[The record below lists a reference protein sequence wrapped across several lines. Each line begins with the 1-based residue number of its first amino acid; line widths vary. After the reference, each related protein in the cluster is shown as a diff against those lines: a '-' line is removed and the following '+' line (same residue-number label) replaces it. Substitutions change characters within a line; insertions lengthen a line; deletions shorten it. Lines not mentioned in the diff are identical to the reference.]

1 MVQTSL
7 LEPGRNCWRVAN
19 ATRATV
25 IVDAEDYFRA
35 ARNAMLK
42 ATEQILLVGWDFDA
56 RIRFKDERCDDDGPE
71 KVGAFISWLTKRTP
85 GLQVHILRWDTGAI
99 KTLFHGRTLLR
110 IIKWTQ
116 DEQVHLRFDAN
127 HPFGGSHHQKVL
139 VIDDALAFCG
149 GIDMTVDRWDTRS
162 HSDDELRRV
171 EPNGSP
177 YGPWHDATT
186 MLEGPI
192 AASLGE
198 MCRERWRRSGG
209 EVNSP
214 TGQASGHWPEEI
226 KPDFVDVEVAIAR
239 TIPEMPHQEPV
250 HEIEA
255 LYVDL
260 IGRARRW
267 IYAESQYF
275 ASRKVA
281 EAIAKRLDEANGPEI
296 VIVHPDTAEGWLE
309 PIAMD
314 SARARLVEA
323 LKERDVH
330 CRLKLYHPYTA
341 GGQPI
346 YVHAKVTVIDDAI
359 LRVGSSNFNNRS
371 LRLDTECDVVI
382 EADPN
387 SDPTTSRIIA
397 GIRNSLLAEHLD
409 TDCATIESL
418 LEETGSLIATIERL
432 RDAGRSLHPYEVPEL
447 DTVRTWL
454 ADNKILDP
462 EGPGEMFEA
471 ISQRKD
477 LLHRIGRHHRLRN
490 KEGGFD
496 PFFIG
501 AALAAGFAATAT
513 VILIRGRRGPLID
526 DEFS

>member
-1 MVQTSL
+1 MVHAPL
-7 LEPGRNCWRVAN
+7 LESGRNCWRVAK

-56 RIRFKDERCDDDGPE
+56 RIRFKDERCDDDGPD
-71 KVGAFISWLTKRTP
+71 KVGAFISWLTTRTP

-99 KTLFHGRTLLR
+99 KTLVHGRTLLR
-110 IIKWTQ
+110 IVKWAQ
-116 DEQVHLRFDAN
+116 DDQVHLRFDAN

-149 GIDMTVDRWDTRS
+149 GIDMTVDRWDTRN

-186 MLEGPI
+186 MLEGPV

-209 EVNSP
+209 EIEIP
-214 TGQASGHWPEEI
+214 TKQAGGHWPEEI
-226 KPDFVDVEVAIAR
+226 EPDFIDVEVGIAR
-239 TIPEMPHQEPV
+239 TIPEMPDQNSA

-260 IGRARRW
+260 IARAQRW

-281 EAIAKRLDEANGPEI
+281 EAIAKRLEEADGPEI
-296 VIVHPDTAEGWLE
+296 VIVHPTTAEGWLE

-330 CRLKLYHPYTA
+330 GRLKLYHPYTA
-341 GGQPI
+341 GGQPV
-346 YVHAKVTVIDDAI
+346 YVHAKVTVVDDAI

-382 EADPN
+382 EADPKT
-387 SDPTTSRIIA
+387 DRITSRVIA
-397 GIRNSLLAEHLD
+397 GIRNSLLAEHLN
-409 TDCATIESL
+409 TDCATVERL
-418 LEETGSLIATIERL
+418 LEETGSLIATIEHL
-432 RDAGRSLHPYEVPEL
+432 RSPGRSLYPYEVPEI
-447 DTVRTWL
+447 DVVRTWL

-462 EGPGEMFEA
+462 EGPDEMFEG
-471 ISQRKD
+471 ISKRKD
-477 LLHRIGRHHRLRN
+477 LLHRIGRHRRLRSN
-490 KEGGFD
+490 DGKID
-496 PFFIG
+496 PVFVG
-501 AALAAGFAATAT
+501 AAMAAGVAATAA
-513 VILIRGRRGPLID
+513 VIFINNRRD
-526 DEFS
+526 HSHR

>member
-1 MVQTSL
+1 MIQPAL
-7 LEPGRNCWRVAN
+7 LEPGRNCWRTAN

-56 RIRFKDERCDDDGPE
+56 RINFKDERCEDDGPE
-71 KVGAFISWLTKRTP
+71 RVGAFISWLTTRTP

-110 IIKWTQ
+110 IVKWIH
-116 DEQVHLRFDAN
+116 DDQVHLRFDAN
-127 HPFGGSHHQKVL
+127 HPVGGSHHQKVL

-162 HSDDELRRV
+162 HSDDEHRRV
-171 EPNGSP
+171 EPSGSP
-177 YGPWHDATT
+177 YGPWHDVTT
-186 MLEGPI
+186 MLEGPV

-198 MCRERWRRSGG
+198 MCRERWRKSGG
-209 EVNSP
+209 EVDAP
-214 TGQASGHWPEEI
+214 TRRANGHWPEEI
-226 KPDFVDVEVAIAR
+226 KPDFIDVEVGIAR
-239 TIPEMPHQEPV
+239 TIPEMSHQTPV

-260 IGRARRW
+260 IARAERW

-281 EAIAKRLDEANGPEI
+281 EAIAKRLEEVDGPEV
-296 VIVHPDTAEGWLE
+296 VIVHPSTAEGWLE

-330 CRLKLYHPYTA
+330 GRLRLYHPYTA

-346 YVHAKVTVIDDAI
+346 YVHAKVTVVDDAI

-382 EADPN
+382 EAGPDT
-387 SDPTTSRIIA
+387 DPTTSRVIA

-409 TDCATIESL
+409 TDCETVEGL
-418 LEETGSLIATIERL
+418 LESTGSLIATIEQL
-432 RDAGRSLHPYEVPEL
+432 RRAGRSLYPYEVPEL
-447 DTVRTWL
+447 DAVRTWL

-462 EGPGEMFEA
+462 EGPGEMFEG
-471 ISQRKD
+471 ISKRKD
-477 LLHRIGRHHRLRN
+477 LLHRIGRHRRLR
-490 KEGGFD
+490 KDGGKID
-496 PFFIG
+496 PVFIG
-501 AALAAGFAATAT
+501 AALAAGIASTAA
-513 VILIRGRRGPLID
+513 VILIRTRRNHP
-526 DEFS
+526 ER

>member
-1 MVQTSL
+1 MIQTNL
-7 LEPGRNCWRVAN
+7 LEPGRNCWRVAD

-56 RIRFKDERCDDDGPE
+56 RICFKDERCDDDGPD
-71 KVGAFISWLTKRTP
+71 KIGAFISWLTARTP

-99 KTLFHGRTLLR
+99 KTLFQGRTLLR
-110 IIKWTQ
+110 IVKWTQ
-116 DEQVHLRFDAN
+116 DDQVHLRFDAK
-127 HPFGGSHHQKVL
+127 HPVGGSHHQKVL

-162 HSDDELRRV
+162 HSDEEPRRV
-171 EPNGSP
+171 EPNGSR

-186 MLEGPI
+186 MLEGPV

-198 MCRERWRRSGG
+198 MCRERWRSSGG
-209 EVNSP
+209 QIDAP
-214 TGQASGHWPEEI
+214 TGQASGHWPEEV
-226 KPDFVDVEVAIAR
+226 KPDFTDVKVGIAR
-239 TIPEMPHQEPV
+239 TIPDMPDQSPV

-260 IGRARRW
+260 IARAKRW

-281 EAIAKRLDEANGPEI
+281 EAIAKRLQEVDGPEI
-296 VIVHPDTAEGWLE
+296 VIVHPTTAEGWLE

-330 CRLKLYHPYTA
+330 GRLKLYHPYTA
-341 GGQPI
+341 GGEPI
-346 YVHAKVTVIDDAI
+346 YVHAKVTVVDDAI

-382 EADPN
+382 EADAN
-387 SDPTTSRIIA
+387 TDPTTSGVIA
-397 GIRNSLLAEHLD
+397 GIRNSLLAEHLN
-409 TDCATIESL
+409 TDCATVEGL
-418 LEETGSLIATIERL
+418 LEKTGSLIATIEQL
-432 RDAGRSLHPYEVPEL
+432 RRDGRSLYPYEVPEL
-447 DTVRTWL
+447 DSVRTWL

-462 EGPGEMFEA
+462 EGPGEMFES
-471 ISQRKD
+471 ISKRKD
-477 LLHRIGRHHRLRN
+477 LLHRIGRHRTFRD
-490 KEGGFD
+490 KGGAID
-496 PFFIG
+496 PVFIG
-501 AALAAGFAATAT
+501 ATLAAACAAAAAA
-513 VILIRGRRGPLID
+513 ILVKTRKKHPR
-526 DEFS
+526 

>member
-1 MVQTSL
+1 MTDLAL
-7 LEPGRNCWRVAN
+7 LKPGRNCWCVVD

-25 IVDAEDYFRA
+25 IVDADGYFRA
-35 ARNAMLK
+35 ARQAMLK

-56 RIRFKDERCDDDGPE
+56 RIRFKDEGCDDGGPE
-71 KVGAFISWLTKRTP
+71 KVGAFISWLTTRTP

-99 KTLFHGRTLLR
+99 KTVFHGRTLLR
-110 IIKWTQ
+110 IVKWAR
-116 DEQVHLRFDAN
+116 DDQVHLRFDTN

-149 GIDMTVDRWDTRS
+149 GIDMTVDRWDTRD
-162 HSDDELRRV
+162 HSDGERRRV
-171 EPNGSP
+171 EPNGKP

-186 MLEGPI
+186 MLEGPV

-198 MCRERWRRSGG
+198 MCRERWRKSGGEIEAPTRRSGG
-209 EVNSP
+209 
-214 TGQASGHWPEEI
+214 HWPVGI
-226 KPDFVDVEVAIAR
+226 KPDFKDVAVGIAR
-239 TIPEMPHQEPV
+239 TIPEMSNQDPV

-260 IGRARRW
+260 IARAQRW

-281 EAIAKRLDEANGPEI
+281 EAIAKRLQEEDGPEI
-296 VIVHPDTAEGWLE
+296 VIVHPTTAEGWLE

-323 LKERDVH
+323 LKERDVYD
-330 CRLKLYHPYTA
+330 RLKLYHPYTA

-346 YVHAKVTVIDDAI
+346 YVHAKVTVVDDAI

-382 EADPN
+382 EADPK
-387 SDPTTSRIIA
+387 SDSETSEVIA
-397 GIRNSLLAEHLD
+397 GIRNSLLAEHLG
-409 TDCATIESL
+409 TDCDTVEGL
-418 LEETGSLIATIERL
+418 LEKTGSLIATIEHL
-432 RDAGRSLHPYEVPEL
+432 RGDGRSLYPYEVPDL
-447 DTVRTWL
+447 DAVRTWL

-462 EGPGEMFEA
+462 EGPSEMFEGIA
-471 ISQRKD
+471 KRKD
-477 LLHRIGRHHRLRN
+477 LLHRIGRHRRLRSMDG
-490 KEGGFD
+490 KID
-496 PFFIG
+496 PIFAG
-501 AALAAGFAATAT
+501 AAFAAGAAAAAA
-513 VILIRGRRGPLID
+513 VLIIQSRRGQPHR
-526 DEFS
+526 